1 MKVIKELYLKS
12 TRFIEYGGDTMQ
24 AAVWHDVKDLRVE
37 EITEPV
43 ISSGKMKVK
52 VEWAGICGSD
62 LHAYLHGLSMEAHPI
77 SGQKPPITLGHEFS
91 GTIVEVADDV
101 TRYQVGERVAIEP
114 LLYCGECY
122 ACKRGYYNQCSKVG
136 FVGLNR
142 DGGFAEYV
150 IVNENMV
157 HVLPE
162 NVSFEEGALVEPTA
176 VSFYAVRE
184 SKLKPGDAVAIFGA
198 GPIGLLTL
206 LSVKAAG
213 ATQIIVVDLSTER
226 LEKAKELGATTVIDG
241 MRNDIVETI
250 LELTNGGVSVAYECA
265 GAQPTMTSAVAS
277 VKQGGQ
283 VMAIAVYAKP
293 VSIDMGQVM
302 FKAADITSTLAYRHV
317 FPEVIEMIA
326 TGRLDVKSVITKK
339 IDLKDIVEDG
349 FNQLIND
356 KKQAK
361 ILVRP

>member
-1 MKVIKELYLKS
+1 MMK
-12 TRFIEYGGDTMQ
+12 
-24 AAVWHDVKDLRVE
+24 AAVWHDIEDLRVE
-37 EITEPV
+37 EIQEPEV
-43 ISSGKMKVK
+43 SSGQVKVK

-62 LHAYLHGLSMEAHPI
+62 LHAYSHGLSMEPHPI
-77 SGQKPPITLGHEFS
+77 SGQKPPLTLGHEFS
-91 GTIVEVADDV
+91 GTIVEASDDV
-101 TRYQVGERVAIEP
+101 TSCQVGDRVAIEP
-114 LLYCGECY
+114 LIYCGECD

-136 FVGLNR
+136 FVGLQR

-150 IVNENMV
+150 IVDENMA
-157 HVLPE
+157 HKLPE

-184 SKLKPGDAVAIFGA
+184 SKLKAGDSVVIFGA

-213 ATQIIVVDLSTER
+213 AAKIIVVDLSEER
-226 LEKAKELGATTVIDG
+226 LEKAKELGATTVING
-241 MRNDIVETI
+241 MRDDIVETI

-265 GAQPTMTSAVAS
+265 GAQPTMTNAIAS

-283 VMAIAVYAKP
+283 VMAIAVFAKP
-293 VSIDMGQVM
+293 VAVDMGQLL

-317 FPEVIEMIA
+317 FPEVIDMIS
-326 TGRLDVKSVITKK
+326 TGRLDVKPVITKK
-339 IDLKDIVEDG
+339 IELEDIVEEG

-361 ILVRP
+361 ILVRPTNY

>member
-1 MKVIKELYLKS
+1 MK
-12 TRFIEYGGDTMQ
+12 
-24 AAVWHDVKDLRVE
+24 AAVWHDIKDLRVE
-37 EITEPV
+37 EIQEPNV
-43 ISSGKMKVK
+43 SSGQVKVK

-62 LHAYLHGLSMEAHPI
+62 LHAYSDGLSLEPHPI
-77 SGQKPPITLGHEFS
+77 SGQKPPLTLGHEFS

-101 TRYQVGERVAIEP
+101 TSRQVGERVAIEP
-114 LLYCGECY
+114 LIYCGECD
-122 ACKRGYYNQCSKVG
+122 ACKRGYYNQCGKVG
-136 FVGLNR
+136 FVGLQR

-150 IVNENMV
+150 IIDENMA

-184 SKLKPGDAVAIFGA
+184 SKLKAGDSVVIFGA

-206 LSVKAAG
+206 LSVRAAG
-213 ATQIIVVDLSTER
+213 AAKIIVVDLSEER
-226 LEKAKELGATTVIDG
+226 LEKAKELGATTVING
-241 MRNDIVETI
+241 MRDDIVETI
-250 LELTNGGVSVAYECA
+250 LGLTNGGVSVAYECA
-265 GAQPTMTSAVAS
+265 GAQPTMTHAVAS

-283 VMAIAVYAKP
+283 VMAIAVFAKP
-293 VSIDMGQVM
+293 IAVDMGQLL

-317 FPEVIEMIA
+317 FPEVIDMIS
-326 TGRLDVKSVITKK
+326 TGRLDVKPVITKK
-339 IDLKDIVEDG
+339 IELEDIVEEG

-361 ILVRP
+361 ILVKPSNN

>member
-1 MKVIKELYLKS
+1 
-12 TRFIEYGGDTMQ
+12 MQ
-24 AAVWHDVKDLRVE
+24 AAVWHNIKDVRVE
-37 EITEPV
+37 QINEPV
-43 ISSGKMKVK
+43 ISSGQVKVK

-62 LHAYLHGLSMEAHPI
+62 LHAYLHGLSMEAHSL
-77 SGQKPPITLGHEFS
+77 SGQKPPLTLGHEFS

-101 TRYQVGERVAIEP
+101 TSNRVGERVAIEP
-114 LLYCGECY
+114 LIYCGECY

-150 IVNENMV
+150 IVDNNMV
-157 HVLPE
+157 HVLPDS
-162 NVSFEEGALVEPTA
+162 VSYEEGALVEPTA

-184 SKLKPGDAVAIFGA
+184 SKLKAGDSIAIFGA

-206 LSVKAAG
+206 LSAKAAG
-213 ATQIIVVDLSTER
+213 ATKIIVIDLSEER
-226 LEKAKELGATTVIDG
+226 LEKAKELGATTIING
-241 MRNDIVETI
+241 MRDDIVETI
-250 LELTNGGVSVAYECA
+250 HGLTDGGVSVAFECA

-283 VMAIAVYAKP
+283 VMAIAVFSKP
-293 VSIDMGQVM
+293 ISIDMGQLM

-317 FPEVIEMIA
+317 FPEVIDMIA
-326 TGRLDVKSVITKK
+326 TGRLDVKQVITKK
-339 IDLKDIVEDG
+339 IDIKDIVEEG

-361 ILVRP
+361 ILVKP

>member
-1 MKVIKELYLKS
+1 MK
-12 TRFIEYGGDTMQ
+12 
-24 AAVWHDVKDLRVE
+24 AAVWHNINDVRVE
-37 EITEPV
+37 QVQEPKV
-43 ISSGKMKVK
+43 TSGQIKVK

-62 LHAYLHGLSMEAHPI
+62 LHAYSHGLSSEPHPI
-77 SGQKPPITLGHEFS
+77 SGQKPPLTLGHEFS

-101 TRYQVGERVAIEP
+101 TSHHAGERVAIEP
-114 LLYCGECY
+114 LIYCGECY
-122 ACKRGYYNQCSKVG
+122 ACKRGYYNQCNKVG

-150 IVNENMV
+150 IVDENMV
-157 HVLPE
+157 HVLPDH
-162 NVSFEEGALVEPTA
+162 VSFEEGALVEPTA

-184 SKLKPGDAVAIFGA
+184 SKLKPGDSVAIFGA

-206 LSVKAAG
+206 LSAKAAG
-213 ATQIIVVDLSTER
+213 ATKIIVVDLSEER
-226 LEKAKELGATTVIDG
+226 LEKAKELGATTIING
-241 MRNDIVETI
+241 MRSDIVETI
-250 LELTNGGVSVAYECA
+250 HQLTNGGVSVAYECA
-265 GAQPTMTSAVAS
+265 GVQPTMTNAVAS

-283 VMAIAVYAKP
+283 VMAIAVFAKP
-293 VSIDMGQVM
+293 VAINMGQLM

-317 FPEVIEMIA
+317 FPEVIDMIA

-339 IDLKDIVEDG
+339 IDLKDIVEEG

-361 ILVRP
+361 ILVKTSSN